1 MMQAGH
7 GLKVAMG
14 LILAATGFLVLTGL
28 DKTVETVL
36 VDYSPAWLTTLTTQ
50 F

>member
-1 MMQAGH
+1 MMKAGH

-14 LILAATGFLVLTGL
+14 LILMATGSLVLTGL
-28 DKTVETVL
+28 DKSFETVL
-36 VDYSPAWLTTLTTQ
+36 VDHSPGWLTTLTTQ